1 MEKNTKDTTEWFK
14 DWSNE
19 YDDTL
24 GKITRHHHLLNLVV
38 KLSNVTNGQKLLD
51 VGCGTGLL
59 SLKFLEKAD
68 CLITSIDSSSEMLSI
83 FQRKIK
89 ELALSDRIILKL
101 EDAARLD
108 FKSDSFDI
116 VASTVTLHHLRDKY
130 PTLKQIYDILKPEG
144 KFVLGD
150 IDMDA
155 TGKITDPKRLSRML
169 EWLTEE
175 FILALTEGGREAFSR
190 MYDNGKKHILND
202 GEYCISF
209 EQWKNLC
216 KKANF
221 SDVSVHSLP
230 GFKWFKVLVATK

>member
-38 KLSNVTNGQKLLD
+38 DLSNVTNGQKVLD

-130 PTLKQIYDILKPEG
+130 PTLKQIYDILTPEG
-144 KFVLGD
+144 KSVLGD
-150 IDMDA
+150 IDMDT

-175 FILALTEGGREAFSR
+175 FSLALTEGGRETFSR

-221 SDVSVHSLP
+221 SDVTVHSLP